1 VIVNTRVLVTGG
13 AGFIGSHV
21 CDRFLAG
28 GWTVDVVDDLSSGKR
43 ENVPEGATLHECD
56 IRSPEAAQ
64 LVADG
69 DHSVIVHLAAQMDV
83 RKSVADPRH
92 DAQINVIGSLNLLEA
107 LRGRDAAARARFV
120 FASTGGAVYGDLLP
134 PPNPEAR
141 PKNPESP
148 YAISKLAVE
157 HYLAYYTRVHGLETA
172 SVRFANVYGPRQDA
186 HGEAGVVAI
195 FCGRLLDGEPLRVF
209 GDGRQ
214 TRDYVFVRDVAEAAW
229 LASTQSLPPVGDV
242 DARAF
247 NIGTGVETSVLDLA
261 QALSRAAG
269 AETPI
274 EFAPHRPGEQ
284 QRSSLEIDKA
294 ASALGWRPRAALSQ
308 GLAET
313 YHWFAARRGAPAGA
327 SL

>member
-1 VIVNTRVLVTGG
+1 VNQRVLVTGG

-21 CDRFLAG
+21 CERFLSAG
-28 GWTVDVVDDLSSGKR
+28 WSVDAVDDLSSGKR
-43 ENVPEGATLHECD
+43 ENVPDGATLHEYD
-56 IRSPEAAQ
+56 IRSAEAAR
-64 LVADG
+64 LVGSG
-69 DHSVIVHLAAQMDV
+69 DYGVVVHLAAQMDV
-83 RKSVADPRH
+83 RKSVADPQH
-92 DAQINVIGSLNLLEA
+92 DAGINVIGSLNLLEA
-107 LRGRDAAARARFV
+107 LRSVDAGARARFV

-157 HYLAYYTRVHGLETA
+157 HYLGYYTRVHGLETA

-195 FCGRLLDGEPLRVF
+195 FSGRLLDGEPLRVF
-209 GDGRQ
+209 GDGTQ
-214 TRDYVFVRDVAEAAW
+214 TRDYVYVKDVAEATW
-229 LASTQSLPPVGDV
+229 LAGTRPLPPAGDV

-247 NIGTGVETSVLDLA
+247 NVGTGVETSVLELA
-261 QALSRAAG
+261 QALSAAAG
-269 AETPI
+269 AEARI
-274 EFAPHRPGEQ
+274 AFAPHRPGEQ
-284 QRSSLEIDKA
+284 QRSSLVIDKA
-294 ASALGWRPRAALSQ
+294 ASLLGWRPRVTLSQ

-313 YHWFAARRGAPAGA
+313 YDWFAARRATPATG